1 LETAGLIAFRRF
13 LNIRGVGTNTVSR
26 AASLN
31 SAECAIDLSAK
42 AGLLILAGAWHDLAE
57 QTTQTVDH
65 EADEPHSMIEQPL
78 KRVSVQG
85 Q

>member
-1 LETAGLIAFRRF
+1 MTSENEYSRF
-13 LNIRGVGTNTVSR
+13 A

-31 SAECAIDLSAK
+31 SAESAIDLSAK
-42 AGLLILAGAWHDLAE
+42 AGLLILAGAWLDLAE

-65 EADEPHSMIEQPL
+65 EADEAHSMIEQPL
-78 KRVSVQG
+78 KRVSVQD